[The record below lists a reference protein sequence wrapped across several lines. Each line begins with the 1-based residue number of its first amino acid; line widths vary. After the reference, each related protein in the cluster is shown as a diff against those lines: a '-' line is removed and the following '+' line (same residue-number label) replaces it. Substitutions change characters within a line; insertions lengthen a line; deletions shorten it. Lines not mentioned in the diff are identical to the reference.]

1 MHPANY
7 IPVYVMLQL
16 GVVNAD
22 NVFENPEALREQLK
36 QLRAADVDGVKVDV
50 WWGIIEGNGPKK
62 YDWRAYR
69 SLFQMIK
76 EEDLKLQA
84 IMSFHQ
90 CGDNVGDNVTIQ
102 IPKWV
107 RDIGASYPDIYY
119 TNRSGSRDEE
129 YLSIGVDL
137 ENIFQG
143 RCGLKLYRDFMTS
156 FRENMSDYLD
166 SGMITHIE
174 VGIGPCGEL
183 RYPSYQQNQGW
194 VFPGI
199 GEFQCYDNNLREG
212 FKESAEDIGHPDW
225 DLPDDAGEYNDTPS
239 DTKFFGADGTYLTEK
254 GIFFLKW
261 YFYTLIHHANSVL
274 HVANRAFLGC
284 KLQLAA
290 KVSGIHWWY
299 RDDSHAAELT
309 AGYYNVRE
317 HDGYSTL
324 ARMISIHYGT
334 LNFAFAE
341 MRNFEQNEEKK
352 NVPEQLVQQVFSDAW
367 REKIEVGYE
376 SALNRCDKK
385 AYNQILRIARPN
397 GVNREGVPK
406 LRIGT
411 FTYLRLG
418 DDLLET
424 NNFTLFK
431 IFVKKMHADLAYCP
445 DPSNYFKPII
455 PLSRSKSPSMLKME
469 DETLATTGWISYYV
483 AKATTPFPFDE
494 ETDMPV
500 D

>member
-1 MHPANY
+1 M
-7 IPVYVMLQL
+7 V
-16 GVVNAD
+16 
-22 NVFENPEALREQLK
+22 
-36 QLRAADVDGVKVDV
+36 
-50 WWGIIEGNGPKK
+50 
-62 YDWRAYR
+62 
-69 SLFQMIK
+69 
-76 EEDLKLQA
+76 
-84 IMSFHQ
+84 
-90 CGDNVGDNVTIQ
+90 
-102 IPKWV
+102 
-107 RDIGASYPDIYY
+107 
-119 TNRSGSRDEE
+119 
-129 YLSIGVDL
+129 
-137 ENIFQG
+137 
-143 RCGLKLYRDFMTS
+143 S

-174 VGIGPCGEL
+174 VGTGPCGEM
-183 RYPSYQQNQGW
+183 RYPSYPRNQGW

-212 FKESAEDIGHPDW
+212 FKDSAEDIGHPDW

-261 YFYTLIHHANSVL
+261 YFYTLVKHADSVL

-334 LNFAFAE
+334 LNFTFAE
-341 MRNFEQNEEKK
+341 MRNFEQNEETK

-367 REKIEVGYE
+367 RENIEVGYE
-376 SALNRCDKK
+376 SALNRYDKK

-397 GVNREGVPK
+397 GVNREGAPK

-445 DPSNYFKPII
+445 DPSKYFKPII
-455 PLSRSKSPSMLKME
+455 PLPRSKSPSLLKME
-469 DETLATTGWISYYV
+469 YETSATTRWIPYYV
-483 AKATTPFPFDE
+483 AKATPPFPFDE